1 MEKNDHILDLIPEYI
16 LNCLDETETVQVYTH
31 LANCSAC
38 REEVR
43 QYETLAAQ
51 MPLAVPQIAPPDA
64 LRTRLLQSVK
74 PVASQAKN
82 ITPAPHFSFWQWL
95 QQVRFPALAGV
106 SLIIIL
112 AFSNFFL
119 WQQVDTLHG
128 EVAKTD
134 MLVQPL
140 HALASDTA
148 STGIMVMDPRGE
160 YGTIIVDS
168 LAPPMEGQ
176 EYQIW
181 LSRDGKLESGGVF
194 SIHDH
199 GYGAKIV
206 YASEPLINYT
216 RVWVTL
222 EPAGGSEKPTGVIA
236 LQTSP

>member
-16 LNCLDETETVQVYTH
+16 LNCLDETETQQVYTH
-31 LANCSAC
+31 LANCSVC

-43 QYETLAAQ
+43 QYETLAVQ
-51 MPLAVPQIAPPDA
+51 MPLAVPQIVPSDA

-74 PVASQAKN
+74 PVASQTKYTAL
-82 ITPAPHFSFWQWL
+82 PPRFSFWQWL
-95 QQVRFPALAGV
+95 QQVRLPALAGV

-119 WQQVDTLHG
+119 LQQVDTLRG

-140 HALASDTA
+140 HALGSDTA

-168 LAPPMEGQ
+168 LAPPPEGQ
-176 EYQIW
+176 EYQVW
-181 LSRDGKLESGGVF
+181 LSRDGKIESGGVF
-194 SIHDH
+194 SVHNH